1 MSEGAAFTDDTL
13 LGGRVLLRQPATGFR
28 AALDP
33 VLLAA
38 FVPAR
43 AGEAVFEAG
52 CGAGAAFLCL
62 AARVPALRVA
72 AAERDAGL
80 AELAR
85 HNAAANAVAAD
96 VLSESLERAPPGPF
110 HHAFANPPWWPGGTP
125 SPDARRRA
133 AGFEEGTLPLADWV
147 AQLARRLRHKGTLSL
162 ALPAARFSEAAAAMR
177 GCGLGALALLPVA
190 PRAGEPAK
198 RCLIRGRR
206 GGRGPD
212 RLLPPLVLHAGG
224 GFTAQADAVLR
235 KAAPLGG

>member
-1 MSEGAAFTDDTL
+1 MSAGAFTDDRL

-43 AGEAVFEAG
+43 AGEAVLEAG

-62 AARVPALRVA
+62 AARVPGLRVA
-72 AAERDAGL
+72 AVERDPGL
-80 AELAR
+80 AELAG
-85 HNAAANAVAAD
+85 HNAAANGVAAE
-96 VLSESLERAPPGPF
+96 VLARSLERAPAGPF

-133 AGFEEGTLPLADWV
+133 AGFEDGTLPLAAWV
-147 AQLARRLRHKGTLSL
+147 AELARRLRDGGTLCL

-177 GCGLGALALLPVA
+177 GCGMGAVALLPLA
-190 PRAGEPAK
+190 PRAGEKAK
-198 RCLIRGRR
+198 RCLIRARR

-212 RLLPPLVLHAGG
+212 VLLPPLALHAGEA
-224 GFTAQADAVLR
+224 FTPEADAVLR
-235 KAAPLGG
+235 GAAALAG